1 MLDLG
6 KGQIV
11 LVLVSMDLSYLYML
25 NLLTVARQIVL
36 VLVSM
41 DLRAG
46 YYRLAEIARQALN
59 IDVER
64 GNTWVVYVSKRR
76 NFAKII
82 HSDTKGNVMITR
94 RLKIGAYQ
102 QLLAKA
108 TGPATQTLSKDEL
121 IKYLNGEELLVKRT
135 NLLRG

>member
-6 KGQIV
+6 KG
-11 LVLVSMDLSYLYML
+11 
-25 NLLTVARQIVL
+25 QIVL

-82 HSDTKGNVMITR
+82 HSDTTVSYTH
-94 RLKIGAYQ
+94 L
-102 QLLAKA
+102 
-108 TGPATQTLSKDEL
+108 TLPT
-121 IKYLNGEELLVKRT
+121 KRIV
-135 NLLRG
+135 

>member
-6 KGQIV
+6 KG
-11 LVLVSMDLSYLYML
+11 
-25 NLLTVARQIVL
+25 QIVL

-64 GNTWVVYVSKRR
+64 GNTWVVYVSK
-76 NFAKII
+76 I
-82 HSDTKGNVMITR
+82 
-94 RLKIGAYQ
+94 YP
-102 QLLAKA
+102 
-108 TGPATQTLSKDEL
+108 GP
-121 IKYLNGEELLVKRT
+121 
-135 NLLRG
+135 

>member
-6 KGQIV
+6 KG
-11 LVLVSMDLSYLYML
+11 
-25 NLLTVARQIVL
+25 QIVL

-135 NLLRG
+135 NSLNHIVSVHCTSFLSP

>member
-6 KGQIV
+6 KG
-11 LVLVSMDLSYLYML
+11 
-25 NLLTVARQIVL
+25 QIVL

-59 IDVER
+59 IDVEQ

>member
-6 KGQIV
+6 KG
-11 LVLVSMDLSYLYML
+11 
-25 NLLTVARQIVL
+25 QIVL

-108 TGPATQTLSKDEL
+108 TGPATQTLRKDEL

>member
-6 KGQIV
+6 KG
-11 LVLVSMDLSYLYML
+11 
-25 NLLTVARQIVL
+25 QIVL

-108 TGPATQTLSKDEL
+108 TGPATQTLSKDKL
-121 IKYLNGEELLVKRT
+121 VKYLTGEELLVEPT
-135 NLLRG
+135 NLLRGQTLFFIFFK

>member
-6 KGQIV
+6 KG
-11 LVLVSMDLSYLYML
+11 
-25 NLLTVARQIVL
+25 QIVL

-64 GNTWVVYVSKRR
+64 GNTWVVYVSKEETLPKS
-76 NFAKII
+76 FTVI
-82 HSDTKGNVMITR
+82 
-94 RLKIGAYQ
+94 Q
-102 QLLAKA
+102 KA
-108 TGPATQTLSKDEL
+108 ML
-121 IKYLNGEELLVKRT
+121 
-135 NLLRG
+135 

>member
-6 KGQIV
+6 KG
-11 LVLVSMDLSYLYML
+11 
-25 NLLTVARQIVL
+25 QIVL

-108 TGPATQTLSKDEL
+108 TGPATVTSQTHQFTQRLKIFSFFFENIFGAILAPFFKASSTL
-121 IKYLNGEELLVKRT
+121 
-135 NLLRG
+135 